1 VLERLKNQGGSL
13 PSVTLLDHMIDILLA
28 EGQSMARGYVHIWV
42 SAWSGLSTR
51 RVRGF
56 ESHL

>member
-28 EGQSMARGYVHIWV
+28 EGQSMARGYVHI
-42 SAWSGLSTR
+42 
-51 RVRGF
+51 
-56 ESHL
+56 